1 LSYQPSPISDVP
13 ERRVTRL
20 VQAAKQRRLVL
31 YIGAGISMGPPSCGP
46 AGPALADVLRPFV
59 ARMLGV
65 DEVEVA
71 DLSLEALAERVAVEV
86 PDRLDELRELAAVAF
101 DFRGIEPNFGHE
113 MVALLI
119 RERLVEAITVNWDCR
134 IERAGARAEAVIAGV
149 ATLAESLQLG
159 HRLPLYKVHG
169 CATVHRRWPLRKRT
183 STGLRRELIRGDGR
197 HLRVQFAAHREIVT
211 GRDLIL
217 GVVLELDGRP
227 VRCGKAPL
235 RSSAA
240 ALTPRERE
248 VVALVAL
255 GGRRR
260 EIAAQLFISEA
271 TVKTHLRNAMHKLDV
286 HSQAQLVA
294 VALTQGLI
302 ELEPRGRGRVGIV
315 AEPHR

>member
-1 LSYQPSPISDVP
+1 
-13 ERRVTRL
+13 
-20 VQAAKQRRLVL
+20 
-31 YIGAGISMGPPSCGP
+31 
-46 AGPALADVLRPFV
+46 
-59 ARMLGV
+59 
-65 DEVEVA
+65 
-71 DLSLEALAERVAVEV
+71 
-86 PDRLDELRELAAVAF
+86 
-101 DFRGIEPNFGHE
+101 
-113 MVALLI
+113 
-119 RERLVEAITVNWDCR
+119 
-134 IERAGARAEAVIAGV
+134 
-149 ATLAESLQLG
+149 
-159 HRLPLYKVHG
+159 
-169 CATVHRRWPLRKRT
+169 
-183 STGLRRELIRGDGR
+183 
-197 HLRVQFAAHREIVT
+197 VQFAAHREIVT

>member
-1 LSYQPSPISDVP
+1 MIL
-13 ERRVTRL
+13 L
-20 VQAAKQRRLVL
+20 QRDR
-31 YIGAGISMGPPSCGP
+31 
-46 AGPALADVLRPFV
+46 
-59 ARMLGV
+59 
-65 DEVEVA
+65 
-71 DLSLEALAERVAVEV
+71 ALAEVNGAF
-86 PDRLDELRELAAVAF
+86 LAA
-101 DFRGIEPNFGHE
+101 FGYS
-113 MVALLI
+113 
-119 RERLVEAITVNWDCR
+119 R
-134 IERAGARAEAVIAGV
+134 ARALGCKLDVFV
-149 ATLAESLQLG
+149 AEGSRRRMKKDWSELLRTG
-159 HRLPLYKVHG
+159 RLNG
-169 CATVHRRWPLRKRT
+169 E
-183 STGLRRELIRGDGR
+183 RELIRGDGR

-217 GVVLELDGRP
+217 GVVLDLDGRP

-302 ELEPRGRGRVGIV
+302 ELEPRQAAEGSGPSRSLT
-315 AEPHR
+315 AEPH